1 MPNKAKKQLRL
12 VTNGNQYQQG
22 VKLHP
27 IHPIT
32 KAQAKV
38 FESFNKSHLLL
49 HGIAGTGKT
58 FVSLYLALTEV
69 LENKGFKKI
78 AIVRSCVPTREIGFM
93 PGTLEEKLSVYEQP
107 YREIVNCLT
116 QRADGYDLLK
126 DAGVIEFMSTSFIRG
141 LTLDN
146 TIILVDEIQ
155 NMTFGELDSVI
166 TRVGDYSKIIFCG
179 DYRQTDLQSTRDKS
193 GLKDF
198 MKILNTVADVDYI
211 EFLVDDIVRSGFVK
225 KYIIAKTELGFG

>member
-1 MPNKAKKQLRL
+1 
-12 VTNGNQYQQG
+12 
-22 VKLHP
+22 
-27 IHPIT
+27 
-32 KAQAKV
+32 
-38 FESFNKSHLLL
+38 
-49 HGIAGTGKT
+49 
-58 FVSLYLALTEV
+58 
-69 LENKGFKKI
+69 
-78 AIVRSCVPTREIGFM
+78 
-93 PGTLEEKLSVYEQP
+93 
-107 YREIVNCLT
+107 
-116 QRADGYDLLK
+116 
-126 DAGVIEFMSTSFIRG
+126 MSTSFIRG

-179 DYRQTDLQSTRDKS
+179 DYRQTDLQSTKDKS